1 MTVRLLFFSVCPLH
15 FVFLY
20 HRHYLDRC
28 LFCTTASSVCACPF
42 DSLIT
47 ISFSLCIFWLDF
59 VHPLSSEH
67 FTTLSFYLCSLL
79 LSFTTFASYI
89 LSFFLSL
96 SLAVFHPVRC
106 ILIVIGERFLV
117 AFNWFIS
124 AVIFIPLPI
133 VFFNVSPYI
142 QLSLFFLSIP
152 TFARLDTQR
161 RRLTIAAAT
170 TTTTTST
177 MSAVNSFSGEKKKDR
192 RNSSTDR
199 QTELCLHKVK
209 GSV

>member
-1 MTVRLLFFSVCPLH
+1 MCI
-15 FVFLY
+15 
-20 HRHYLDRC
+20 HYLASTSLHCLSTYVRC
-28 LFCTTASSVCACPF
+28 
-42 DSLIT
+42 
-47 ISFSLCIFWLDF
+47 
-59 VHPLSSEH
+59 
-67 FTTLSFYLCSLL
+67 
-79 LSFTTFASYI
+79 
-89 LSFFLSL
+89 FFLSL
-96 SLAVFHPVRC
+96 LLLHTFFLSFSLSSCLSSSSVYFNCHWRTISCCFQLVHLC
-106 ILIVIGERFLV
+106 SNLHTFTYSILQCFTLHTVI
-117 AFNWFIS
+117 
-124 AVIFIPLPI
+124 
-133 VFFNVSPYI
+133 
-142 QLSLFFLSIP
+142 FLSIP

>member
-1 MTVRLLFFSVCPLH
+1 MFVASFF
-15 FVFLY
+15 
-20 HRHYLDRC
+20 HY
-28 LFCTTASSVCACPF
+28 FCF
-42 DSLIT
+42 I
-47 ISFSLCIFWLDF
+47 
-59 VHPLSSEH
+59 H
-67 FTTLSFYLCSLL
+67 
-79 LSFTTFASYI
+79 
-89 LSFFLSL
+89 SFFLSL
-96 SLAVFHPVRC
+96 SLSSCLSSSSVYFNCHWRTISCCFQLVHLC
-106 ILIVIGERFLV
+106 SNLHTFTYSILQCFTLHTVI
-117 AFNWFIS
+117 
-124 AVIFIPLPI
+124 
-133 VFFNVSPYI
+133 
-142 QLSLFFLSIP
+142 FLSIP